1 MYKRD
6 IKAMDV
12 TEIMD
17 NNIFIGLF
25 GLTFSQLMS
34 MASDVLGVLV
44 AFATLIYLI
53 IKIVKLLKNKEKA

>member
-1 MYKRD
+1 MN
-6 IKAMDV
+6 V

-44 AFATLIYLI
+44 AFATLVYLI
-53 IKIVKLLKNKEKA
+53 IKIVKLLKNKENA